1 MNQPKD
7 IPICECAGYRPNAQD
22 SCHKET
28 NPTPPGCSLLIGDCV
43 AGMAAMPA
51 GSVDCVVADPP
62 YGYLRGCAA
71 DIPYDS
77 EGFLREADRVLRPGG
92 FFVLFGRGTP
102 FYRMNCRL
110 AGMGYAF
117 KEEVVWDKMRTTSPF
132 LPLKRVHETCTL
144 HAKGAGAVRKVR
156 VPYAKVRR
164 YEPER
169 VQGDL
174 RRLLSCL
181 GESRELEILRNF
193 IRTGDP
199 GEYRPVKTTY
209 GVTGRG
215 TKTSPVVGIWAGIG
229 QGLSERDII
238 RTCESRARL
247 VHPTQ
252 KPVALVERLL
262 ALTTDPGML
271 VLDPFSG
278 SGTTAVACLRT
289 GRRFVGF
296 ELDPGFHAAAT
307 ARIEAVR
314 PEMRRGRPAGNLQ

>member
-1 MNQPKD
+1 MDTDFPSD
-7 IPICECAGYRPNAQD
+7 
-22 SCHKET
+22 
-28 NPTPPGCSLLIGDCV
+28 GCSLLLGDCV

-51 GSVDCVVADPP
+51 GGVDCVVADPP
-62 YGYLRGCAA
+62 YGYLKGCAA
-71 DIPYDS
+71 DIPFDQ

-102 FYRMNCRL
+102 FYQMNCRL

-132 LPLKRVHETCTL
+132 LALKRVHETCTL
-144 HAKGAGAVRKVR
+144 HAKGAASVRRVR
-156 VPYAKVRR
+156 VPYAEARR

-169 VQGDL
+169 VQADL

-181 GESRELEILRNF
+181 GESRELDILRRF
-193 IRTGDP
+193 ARTGDP
-199 GEYRPVKTTY
+199 GGYRPVKTTY
-209 GVTGRG
+209 GTTGRG
-215 TKTSPVVGIWAGIG
+215 TKASPVVSIWAGIG

-238 RTCESRARL
+238 RACESRAGL

-252 KPVALVERLL
+252 KPVELVARLL
-262 ALTTDPGML
+262 ALCTDPGQL
-271 VLDPFSG
+271 VLDPFAG

-289 GRRFVGF
+289 GRRFAGF

-307 ARIEAVR
+307 ARIEAER
-314 PEMRRGRPAGNLQ
+314 P